1 MLFRSVVSTTQS
13 VCDAVA
19 ADVGWDIYMLKAGTC
34 GLTASQAGNS
44 SYNAAA
50 DVPVSFVVSKVSQTV
65 SYAPPN
71 KTFGDG
77 AFSVDPAT
85 SAVGEGFTPS
95 YSGGTS
101 GVCSINST
109 TGEITIIG
117 AGTCSVQA
125 DYPGNE
131 RVNTGSSGAKSF
143 TVAKKDQSMSFSQS
157 GKTFGDANFQVTAST
172 DATGSGSITYTSTTT
187 GVCTTTSS
195 GTVTIVTAG
204 TCQIA
209 AEHPGN
215 GNWSQGNISASFIVA
230 RKNQSTSFSQSGK
243 TFGDSSFNVGAST
256 NATGSGGFAYTSMS
270 ADVCTTT
277 SSGTVSIVSAGDCS
291 ITAEHPGNGNWNP
304 ASVSVTFA
312 VGKKNQSASFS
323 QSGKTFGD
331 SSFNVGASTNATGA
345 GAFAYTS
352 TSTGICT
359 VTGEIGRAH
368 V

>member
-1 MLFRSVVSTTQS
+1 MYIGTSAENHPDKVALIFGDTGATLTYRELDERSNRVAQALWAWGLRPG
-13 VCDAVA
+13 DAVA

-95 YSGGTS
+95 FSGGTS
-101 GVCSINST
+101 GVCSINSS

-172 DATGSGSITYTSTTT
+172 DATGS
-187 GVCTTTSS
+187 
-195 GTVTIVTAG
+195 
-204 TCQIA
+204 
-209 AEHPGN
+209 
-215 GNWSQGNISASFIVA
+215 
-230 RKNQSTSFSQSGK
+230 
-243 TFGDSSFNVGAST
+243 
-256 NATGSGGFAYTSMS
+256 
-270 ADVCTTT
+270 
-277 SSGTVSIVSAGDCS
+277 
-291 ITAEHPGNGNWNP
+291 
-304 ASVSVTFA
+304 
-312 VGKKNQSASFS
+312 
-323 QSGKTFGD
+323 
-331 SSFNVGASTNATGA
+331 
-345 GAFAYTS
+345 
-352 TSTGICT
+352 
-359 VTGEIGRAH
+359 EIGRAH